1 MGKLTYQIEVL
12 TPVHVGNGRQ
22 ILPPEYVLD
31 SEARKIV
38 RVDLDS
44 LFREK
49 GFPIVRYINAVRQP
63 GFYLGSEF
71 RTASVRHPLYQF
83 KSGGNIHE
91 LSRYLRRSAGA
102 FLEHIKDGGKPY
114 LPGSSIKGAIRSLIL
129 KYLLSSDRSD
139 YEEELNRS
147 IRLRKEGKKEE
158 RQLKTFSTEAENL
171 VLGRTNRSLLRALQV
186 SDSSTIEPSQ
196 LELGCVKILS
206 LTQEGYAW
214 KDLANRRNLKDFE
227 DATPIFFESLP
238 AGTIL
243 SGSFKTDDDLLTG
256 YCADQLSY
264 RSEGVQ
270 AIKRLFSVCKQGSM
284 ELLQKEAAFFEAI
297 RLKPC
302 LDAAI
307 NLMSVVQSC
316 QENQMVFPLAWGTG
330 YNAKANGWIID
341 SDLMDMVRREFNLGR
356 EGFEFPKSRKILFF
370 QGEPANLVGWVRLS
384 IV

>member
-1 MGKLTYQIEVL
+1 M
-12 TPVHVGNGRQ
+12 
-22 ILPPEYVLD
+22 
-31 SEARKIV
+31 
-38 RVDLDS
+38 
-44 LFREK
+44 
-49 GFPIVRYINAVRQP
+49 
-63 GFYLGSEF
+63 
-71 RTASVRHPLYQF
+71 
-83 KSGGNIHE
+83 
-91 LSRYLRRSAGA
+91 
-102 FLEHIKDGGKPY
+102 
-114 LPGSSIKGAIRSLIL
+114 
-129 KYLLSSDRSD
+129 
-139 YEEELNRS
+139 
-147 IRLRKEGKKEE
+147 
-158 RQLKTFSTEAENL
+158 

-297 RLKPC
+297 RLKTC